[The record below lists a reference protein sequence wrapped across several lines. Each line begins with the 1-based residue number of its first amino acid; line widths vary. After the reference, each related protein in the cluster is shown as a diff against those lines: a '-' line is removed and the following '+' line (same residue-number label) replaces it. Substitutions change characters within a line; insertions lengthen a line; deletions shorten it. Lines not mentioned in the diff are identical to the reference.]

1 MTACNEQLTLQC
13 EAEIARA
20 ILAHQ
25 VTANLLVAYYLTDN
39 LVRHVVCCG
48 FPTKAMA
55 TKSVQLAR
63 HIVVQGSCKW
73 SLEVSTY
80 SANNT
85 RINI

>member
-48 FPTKAMA
+48 LPTKAMA
-55 TKSVQLAR
+55 TKSVQLTWHLA
-63 HIVVQGSCKW
+63 VQGSCKW
-73 SLEVSTY
+73 NLEVSTD

-85 RINI
+85 SINL